1 MKNIIKQ
8 LYQIS
13 IRLDKYEMEY
23 KNTQSILIELES
35 KIQAEKRKERQK
47 TNELFESFTKTELSE
62 SFPKPELNEK

>member
-1 MKNIIKQ
+1 MKNLIRQ

-23 KNTQSILIELES
+23 KNTQSILIELET
-35 KIQAEKRKERQK
+35 KIQAEKIKERQK

-62 SFPKPELNEK
+62 SFPKTEINEK

>member
-1 MKNIIKQ
+1 MKNLIRQ

-23 KNTQSILIELES
+23 KNTQSILIELET
-35 KIQAEKRKERQK
+35 KIQAEKIKERQK

-62 SFPKPELNEK
+62 LPPKPEINEK